1 MEPIIR
7 CVQKFKSVINH
18 RFFFANL
25 DDYSVTKTDMRNFF
39 VERLEGIKTGM
50 RCQKTLGTR
59 TRTHFINKIQ
69 GFKYYKTMDST
80 LLTKE
85 NLLFGTRLGAMA
97 LSGLWYG
104 ASQYITSVECP
115 AR

>member
-1 MEPIIR
+1 
-7 CVQKFKSVINH
+7 
-18 RFFFANL
+18 
-25 DDYSVTKTDMRNFF
+25 MRNFF

-59 TRTHFINKIQ
+59 TRTYTFHQQNSRVKV
-69 GFKYYKTMDST
+69 YKTMDSS